1 MLAGDH
7 AGGRPAKIRIAGV
20 SKAFTNPRSGQ
31 VVPAVEDVDL
41 EIATGEFVCILGPS
55 GCGKTTLLNCLAG
68 FVRPDRGRILKDDRA
83 IETPAPDRGM
93 VFQEYAL
100 FPWFTVE
107 QNILF
112 GPRMRGVD
120 RRELREL
127 GRRYV
132 ELVNLR
138 GFEHHYPFELSG
150 GMKQR
155 VSLARA
161 LANDP
166 EILLMDEPF
175 GALDAQTR
183 ELLQEELLKIWE
195 RDRKTCVF
203 ITHSIAEAVYLADRV
218 VVLTARPGRVKR
230 IVPVEIPRL
239 RDRSSE
245 KFFHCYQDVDAVL
258 REEIARAATDRAGL
272 E

>member
-1 MLAGDH
+1 VT
-7 AGGRPAKIRIAGV
+7 AKIRIGHL
-20 SKAFTNPRSGQ
+20 SKAFRNPRTGQ
-31 VVPAVEDVDL
+31 VVPALQDLSLDVG
-41 EIATGEFVCILGPS
+41 EGEFVCVLGPS

-68 FVRPDRGRILKDDRA
+68 FIQPDQGSIDKDGRPIDG
-83 IETPAPDRGM
+83 PAPDRGM
-93 VFQEYAL
+93 VFQEYGL

-112 GPRMRGVD
+112 GPRMRGLP
-120 RRELREL
+120 RTELREIA
-127 GRRYV
+127 RRYV

-138 GFEHHYPFELSG
+138 GFERHYTFELSG

-161 LANDP
+161 LANDQ

-183 ELLQEELLKIWE
+183 ETMQEELLRIWE

-203 ITHSIAEAVYLADRV
+203 ITHSIAEAIYLADRV
-218 VVLTARPGRVKR
+218 VVLSARPGRLKR
-230 IVPVEIPRL
+230 ILTVDIPRL
-239 RDRSSE
+239 RDRSSTA
-245 KFFHCYQDVDAVL
+245 FFEHYREADAVL
-258 REEIARAATDRAGL
+258 REEIARAATDHGARP

>member
-1 MLAGDH
+1 V
-7 AGGRPAKIRIAGV
+7 PAKLKIANV
-20 SKAFTNPRSGQ
+20 SKAFPNPRTGQ
-31 VVPAVEDVDL
+31 VIPALREVTL
-41 EIATGEFVCILGPS
+41 EVAAGEFVCILGPS

-68 FVRPDRGRILKDDRA
+68 FIHPDAGSILKDDRT
-83 IETPAPDRGM
+83 IDGPAPDRGM
-93 VFQEYAL
+93 VFQEYGL

-112 GPRMRGVD
+112 GPRMRGVA
-120 RRELREL
+120 RAHLTELA
-127 GRRYV
+127 RRYV

-138 GFEHHYPFELSG
+138 GFERHYPFELSG

-183 ELLQEELLKIWE
+183 EAMQEELLRIWE
-195 RDRKTCVF
+195 RERKTCVF
-203 ITHSIAEAVYLADRV
+203 ITHSIAEAIYLADRV
-218 VVLTARPGRVKR
+218 VVLSARPGQVKR
-230 IVPVEIPRL
+230 IVPVTVPRL
-239 RDRSSE
+239 RDRTSPA
-245 KFFHCYQDVDAVL
+245 FFELYREVDAVL
-258 REEIARAATDRAGL
+258 REEIARAATDHAGPPG
-272 E
+272 

>member
-1 MLAGDH
+1 VAI
-7 AGGRPAKIRIAGV
+7 KIRIEHL
-20 SKAFTNPRSGQ
+20 SKAFPNPRTGQ
-31 VVPAVEDVDL
+31 VIPAVHDL
-41 EIATGEFVCILGPS
+41 NIDIHAGEFLCVLGPS

-68 FVRPDRGRILKDDRA
+68 FIQADEGALLKDGHPIDG
-83 IETPAPDRGM
+83 PAPDRGM
-93 VFQEYAL
+93 VFQEYGL

-112 GPRMRGVD
+112 GPRMRGLP
-120 RRELREL
+120 RARLQEI

-138 GFEHHYPFELSG
+138 GFERHYPFELSG

-166 EILLMDEPF
+166 EVLLMDEPF

-183 ELLQEELLKIWE
+183 EAMQEELLRIWE

-218 VVLTARPGRVKR
+218 VVLSARPGRVKR
-230 IVPVEIPRL
+230 VITVDIPRL

-245 KFFHCYQDVDAVL
+245 AFFERYREADAVL
-258 REEIARAATDRAGL
+258 REEIARAASEPAGPP

>member
-1 MLAGDH
+1 VST
-7 AGGRPAKIRIAGV
+7 KIRIV
-20 SKAFTNPRSGQ
+20 NLSKAFRNPRTGQ
-31 VVPAVEDVDL
+31 VIPAIQDL
-41 EIATGEFVCILGPS
+41 SIEIRAGEFICILGPS

-68 FVRPDRGRILKDDRA
+68 FIQPDEGAILKDDRP
-83 IETPAPDRGM
+83 IDGPAPDRGM
-93 VFQEYAL
+93 VFQEYGL

-112 GPRMRGVD
+112 GPRMRGFP
-120 RRELREL
+120 RTELREIA
-127 GRRYV
+127 RRYV

-138 GFEHHYPFELSG
+138 GFERHYPFELSG

-166 EILLMDEPF
+166 EVLLMDEPF

-183 ELLQEELLKIWE
+183 ETMQEELLRIWE

-218 VVLTARPGRVKR
+218 VVLSARPGRLKR
-230 IVPVEIPRL
+230 IVSVDIPRL
-239 RDRSSE
+239 RDRSSAA
-245 KFFHCYQDVDAVL
+245 FFEYYREADAVL
-258 REEIARAATDRAGL
+258 REEIARAATDHAAPP

>member
-1 MLAGDH
+1 VST
-7 AGGRPAKIRIAGV
+7 KIRIANL
-20 SKAFTNPRSGQ
+20 SKAFHNARTGA
-31 VVPAVEDVDL
+31 VVPAIQDL
-41 EIATGEFVCILGPS
+41 SLEVRAGEFVCILGPS

-68 FVRPDRGRILKDDRA
+68 FIQPDAGAILRDGRPIDG
-83 IETPAPDRGM
+83 PAPDRGM
-93 VFQEYAL
+93 VFQEYGL

-112 GPRMRGVD
+112 GPRMRGLP
-120 RRELREL
+120 RAELREIA
-127 GRRYV
+127 RRYV
-132 ELVNLR
+132 ELVHLG
-138 GFEHHYPFELSG
+138 GFERHYPFELSG

-183 ELLQEELLKIWE
+183 ETMQEELLRIWE

-218 VVLTARPGRVKR
+218 VVLSARPGRLKR
-230 IVPVEIPRL
+230 IVAVEIPRL
-239 RDRSSE
+239 RDRSSTP
-245 KFFHCYQDVDAVL
+245 FFEHYRAIDAVL
-258 REEIARAATDRAGL
+258 REEIARAATDHAAPP